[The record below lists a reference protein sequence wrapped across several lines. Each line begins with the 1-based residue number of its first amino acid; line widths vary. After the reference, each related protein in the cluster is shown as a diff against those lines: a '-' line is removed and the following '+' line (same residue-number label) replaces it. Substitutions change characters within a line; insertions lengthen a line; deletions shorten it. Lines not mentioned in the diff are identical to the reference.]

1 MTYLGTLF
9 NRNYLNRGLTLIE
22 SLNRHYQSCFHLYI
36 LCLDRETYNYFK
48 SENYK
53 FVQLILIDEVE
64 SFYPE
69 LIIAKKNRS
78 LVEYYFTLSPVFPLY
93 ILETY
98 KISQITTMDADMFF
112 FSNPEP
118 LFNEIEKYSISIMRH
133 NFSEG
138 LIYKEIYGKYN
149 VSFQSFK
156 NNEEGLQCLRKWKEQ
171 CIEWCYDTLEENKYR
186 GSKIS

>member
-1 MTYLGTLF
+1 M
-9 NRNYLNRGLTLIE
+9 
-22 SLNRHYQSCFHLYI
+22 
-36 LCLDRETYNYFK
+36 
-48 SENYK
+48 
-53 FVQLILIDEVE
+53 IDEVE

-69 LIIAKKNRS
+69 LIIAKRNRS

-186 GSKIS
+186 